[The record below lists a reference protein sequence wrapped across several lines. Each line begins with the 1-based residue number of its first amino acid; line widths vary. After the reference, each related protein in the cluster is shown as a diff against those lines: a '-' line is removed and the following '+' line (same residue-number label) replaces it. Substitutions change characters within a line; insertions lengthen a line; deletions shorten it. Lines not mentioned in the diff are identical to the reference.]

1 MKEHVIG
8 QLEMLK
14 NFLTSVKA
22 VELNPYSKGI
32 DAMKLIEDVIG
43 FADDLEK
50 SLNNIPEEET
60 QPDKEENA
68 EIEKIAE

>member
-1 MKEHVIG
+1 MKEHVTQ

-14 NFLTSVKA
+14 NFLNNVKA
-22 VELNPYSKGI
+22 IEQNPYSKGI
-32 DAMKLIEDVIG
+32 DATKLIEDVIG

-50 SLNNIPEEET
+50 SLGNIPEEET

-68 EIEKIAE
+68 EIEEITE

>member
-14 NFLTSVKA
+14 NFLTNVKA

-50 SLNNIPEEET
+50 SLGNIPEEET

-68 EIEKIAE
+68 EIEEIAD